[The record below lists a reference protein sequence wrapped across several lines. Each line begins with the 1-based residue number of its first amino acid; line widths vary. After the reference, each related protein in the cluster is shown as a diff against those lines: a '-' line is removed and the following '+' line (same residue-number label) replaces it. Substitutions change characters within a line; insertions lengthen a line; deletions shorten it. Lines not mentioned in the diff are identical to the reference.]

1 MNFVKKNRAEAYSG
15 GSGAG
20 LIRYSECNF
29 NCVNLCPFGV
39 FSYNY
44 SGVVEVSK
52 PYEYNVR
59 DESCKFIKNKWNY

>member
-44 SGVVEVSK
+44 SGVVEV
-52 PYEYNVR
+52 
-59 DESCKFIKNKWNY
+59 